1 MNNKDDNLL
10 KILRDEQKKMPN
22 IILPSM
28 GLVDNTQKIN
38 IDSNKYIFNRN
49 DNDFKSGEV
58 DETK

>member
-38 IDSNKYIFNRN
+38 IDSNKYIFNKN

>member
-1 MNNKDDNLL
+1 MNNKDDNVL

-28 GLVDNTQKIN
+28 GLVDNTKKIN